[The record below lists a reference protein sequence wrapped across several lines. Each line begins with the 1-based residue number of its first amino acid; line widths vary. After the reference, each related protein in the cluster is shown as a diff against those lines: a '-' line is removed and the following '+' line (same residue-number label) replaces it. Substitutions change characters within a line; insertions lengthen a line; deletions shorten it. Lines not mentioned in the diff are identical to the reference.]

1 MNSSNRLVGRERFL
15 SLLFAVALVAFAAR
29 LVQLQIIQHEDWK
42 REAIRQF
49 NTITN
54 RQPNRGEIR
63 DRLGVP
69 LAVTLPL
76 TYAVGFR
83 PVEGLDKDNTARKI
97 SAVLQVPKRE
107 IRSRLD
113 MRQFTYLAR
122 KVDRDAKI
130 QLESLNLTCLQ
141 FDEEPRRAY
150 PSGSCAAALLGFTN
164 RDGRGVEGVEF
175 MMDRALSGEGFQEH
189 CIVDAFRTS
198 PAVLSASN
206 ETCGADVQLTIDL
219 QLQTIL
225 ENGLRE
231 GLTARTFERACGLL
245 LDPQTGDIL
254 ALATIPSFD
263 PNQPG
268 DASADHRRCWPL
280 TDVYEPG
287 STLKI
292 APVSLAL
299 ASGRFQRSSR
309 IFCENGSYRVRGAVI
324 HDTHPN
330 GYLSLDEV
338 LTLSSN
344 IGAAKVNAAFSPSEV
359 YDHLR
364 AFGFGNKTLIGISS
378 EQAGVVPPPHKWS
391 GPTQSTLAYGQGI
404 SCTPLQL
411 AMAYGAIANGG
422 ILMKPRLVKSL
433 ISPSGDIKETPVE
446 SVRRVVSEDVAN
458 TLMVMLTMAVENGTG
473 TAARIAGLPI
483 AGKTGTAQ
491 KVDLASGRYFKDRYE
506 ASFIGVFP
514 AGNPRYVLL
523 IVVDDPQGEY
533 YGGVVA
539 APVFKRIVENM
550 IRVRPDEFPA
560 GVLPQESDGKDTLS
574 TPPRAPKPTRPFDS
588 EEPITYFASIP
599 SGGKHDSAMVRV
611 PDVAGLSI
619 RQAMQTLS
627 QARLGFRI
635 TGEREIVAQLPV
647 AGTLVP
653 AGTSCELTGSGR

>member
-1 MNSSNRLVGRERFL
+1 MNSSNRLIGRERFL
-15 SLLFAVALVAFAAR
+15 SLLFAVALVTFAAR
-29 LVQLQIIQHEDWK
+29 LIQLQIVQHDDWK

-49 NTITN
+49 NTIKN
-54 RQPNRGEIR
+54 CQPNRGEIR
-63 DRLGVP
+63 DRMGVP

-83 PVEGLDKDNTARKI
+83 PVEGLDKDDVARKF
-97 SAVLQVPKRE
+97 STLLRVPKKE
-107 IRSRLD
+107 IRTRLD
-113 MRQFTYLAR
+113 TKQFTYLAR
-122 KVDRDAKI
+122 KVDRDAKV
-130 QLESLNLTCLQ
+130 QLDALNLTCLQ

-150 PSGSCAAALLGFTN
+150 PSGNCAAALIGFTN
-164 RDGRGVEGVEF
+164 RDGHGVEGVES
-175 MMDRALSGEGFQEH
+175 MMDRALSGEGFQVH
-189 CIVDAFRTS
+189 SIVDAFRTS

-206 ETCGADVQLTIDL
+206 ETRGADVQLTIDL
-219 QLQTIL
+219 QLQAIV

-231 GLTARTFERACGLL
+231 GLAARTYARACGLL
-245 LDPQTGDIL
+245 VDPQTGDIL
-254 ALATIPSFD
+254 ALAATPSFD

-268 DASADHRRCWPL
+268 DAPADHRRCWPL

-299 ASGRFQRSSR
+299 ASGRFQRTSR

-324 HDTHPN
+324 HDTHQYGN
-330 GYLSLDEV
+330 LSLDEV

-344 IGAAKVNAAFSPSEV
+344 IGAAKVFSAFSPNEV

-364 AFGFGNKTLIGISS
+364 AFGFGNKTFVGLAS
-378 EQAGVVPPPHKWS
+378 EQAGVIPPPHKWS

-411 AMAYGAIANGG
+411 AMAYGAVAHGG
-422 ILMKPRLVKSL
+422 ILMKPRLIKSVTY
-433 ISPSGDIKETPVE
+433 PSGKVEETRVE
-446 SVRRVVSEDVAN
+446 SVRRVVSENVAN
-458 TLMVMLTMAVENGTG
+458 TLMTMLTMAVENGTG
-473 TAARIAGLPI
+473 TAARIAGLPV

-491 KVDLASGRYFKDRYE
+491 KVDFASGRYFKDRFE

-523 IVVDDPQGEY
+523 VVVDDPQGEY

-550 IRVRPDEFPA
+550 IRVRPDDFPA
-560 GVLPQESDGKDTLS
+560 GLQRERDGKDSLPTS
-574 TPPRAPKPTRPFDS
+574 PRAPKPTQPFDTG
-588 EEPITYFASIP
+588 EPIVYFASLSS
-599 SGGKHDSAMVRV
+599 SGEHDSAMVRV

-627 QARLGFRI
+627 QARLSFRI
-635 TGEREIVAQLPV
+635 IGEREIVAQLPV
-647 AGTLVP
+647 AGSLVP
-653 AGTSCELTGSGR
+653 AGTSCELTGLGQ

>member
-1 MNSSNRLVGRERFL
+1 MNNWNRLYGRERFL
-15 SLLFAVALVAFAAR
+15 SLLFAAALVAFAVR
-29 LVQLQIIQHEDWK
+29 LIQLQIVQHEDW
-42 REAIRQF
+42 RHEAIRQF

-54 RQPNRGEIR
+54 RQPNRGEIH

-83 PVEGLDKDNTARKI
+83 PVEGLDRDDVARKTSGLLGI
-97 SAVLQVPKRE
+97 SKRD

-113 MRQFTYLAR
+113 ARQFTYLAR
-122 KVDRDAKI
+122 KVDRDVKV
-130 QLESLNLTCLQ
+130 QLEALNLKCLQ

-150 PSGSCAAALLGFTN
+150 PSGYCAAALLGFTN
-164 RDGRGVEGVEF
+164 REGRGVEGIES
-175 MMDRALSGEGFQEH
+175 MMDRALSGVDFQEH
-189 CIVDAFRTS
+189 RIVDAFRTN
-198 PAVLSASN
+198 PALLSGSN
-206 ETCGADVQLTIDL
+206 DTRGADVHLTIDL
-219 QLQTIL
+219 QLQSIV

-231 GLTARTFERACGLL
+231 GLASRKFARACGLL
-245 LDPQTGDIL
+245 VDPRTGDIL
-254 ALATIPSFD
+254 ALATFPSFD

-268 DASADHRRCWPL
+268 DATANDRRCWPL

-292 APVSLAL
+292 VPISLGL
-299 ASGRFQRSSR
+299 ASGRYQRTTR
-309 IFCENGSYRVRGAVI
+309 IFCENGAYRVRGAVI
-324 HDTHPN
+324 HDSHPYGN
-330 GYLSLDEV
+330 LSFDEV

-344 IGAAKVNAAFSPSEV
+344 IGAAKVCAAFSPSEV

-364 AFGFGNKTLIGISS
+364 AFGFGNKTLIGLSG

-411 AMAYGAIANGG
+411 TMAYGALAHGG
-422 ILMKPRLVKSL
+422 MLMKPRLVKSVTY
-433 ISPSGDIKETPVE
+433 PSGKVVETPTE
-446 SVRRVVSEDVAN
+446 SVRRIVSEEVAN
-458 TLMVMLTMAVENGTG
+458 TLMTMLTGAVENGTG
-473 TAARIAGLPI
+473 AAARIAGLPI

-491 KVDLASGRYFKDRYE
+491 KVDFASGRYFSDRYE

-539 APVFKRIVENM
+539 APVFRRIVEHM
-550 IRVRPDEFPA
+550 SRVRPDEFPP
-560 GVLPQESDGKDTLS
+560 GLFQKENDRDTLRS
-574 TPPRAPKPTRPFDS
+574 SPTTPQPPRLRDAEDPVIYVAAF
-588 EEPITYFASIP
+588 P
-599 SGGKHDSAMVRV
+599 SSADHDSALIRV

-619 RQAMQTLS
+619 RQAMHTLS
-627 QARLGFRI
+627 QARLSFRI

-653 AGTSCELTGSGR
+653 AGTSCELTGMGH